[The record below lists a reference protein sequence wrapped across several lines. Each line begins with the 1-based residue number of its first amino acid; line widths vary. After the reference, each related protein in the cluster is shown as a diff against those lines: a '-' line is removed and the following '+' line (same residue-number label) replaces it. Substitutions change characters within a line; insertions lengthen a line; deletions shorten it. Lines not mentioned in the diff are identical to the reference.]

1 METMTFGEYVRLGA
15 CHGGYVI
22 GLLAAL
28 GGFAVVAGIVITAAW
43 YLVGREETKEE
54 DE

>member
-28 GGFAVVAGIVITAAW
+28 GLFALTGFLIIT
-43 YLVGREETKEE
+43 LVGYLMMDKE
-54 DE
+54 DKR

>member
-1 METMTFGEYVRLGA
+1 MSFGEYIRLGA

-43 YLVGREETKEE
+43 YLVGREEQNGEE